1 MTGVGKKLA
10 PKIVAEVARLE
21 ATSRIYVMS
30 SRKVNERQARDVT
43 LAAALRDLAQ
53 MPVTKLALVTGLG
66 AVGTDTYRLLQSAVA
81 GHPDFAGRPLGARL
95 APAVLRRLVP
105 RAASTKLAALIRAGR
120 SGRESPQASRAHRP
134 VSARACS
141 VKATVAARNSSID
154 WRGSA

>member
-66 AVGTDTYRLLQSAVA
+66 AVGTDTYRLLQSAVT
-81 GHPDFAGRPLGARL
+81 GHLDFAGRPLGARL
-95 APAVLRRLVP
+95 APEVLRAGWSRERRARSSPLSSGLV
-105 RAASTKLAALIRAGR
+105 GR
-120 SGRESPQASRAHRP
+120 GGRRP
-134 VSARACS
+134 SCYVLTDR
-141 VKATVAARNSSID
+141 
-154 WRGSA
+154 

>member
-53 MPVTKLALVTGLG
+53 MPVTKLALVTGIG
-66 AVGTDTYRLLQSAVA
+66 AVGTVA
-81 GHPDFAGRPLGARL
+81 
-95 APAVLRRLVP
+95 
-105 RAASTKLAALIRAGR
+105 S
-120 SGRESPQASRAHRP
+120 
-134 VSARACS
+134 
-141 VKATVAARNSSID
+141 
-154 WRGSA
+154 